1 MKDLRTNRP
10 LRPSGSRPLPSKPP
24 GSTAQQVKGNSPPRA
39 SSAMSSYAVASGQP
53 VESAVEEGSPPRA
66 SPPRATSAMSHYRS
80 SPSRMSYGSSAGR
93 PLAQEPKTTE
103 PRTIP
108 IRKNISPPQI
118 FSRPISV
125 SPNAAYKESDQ
136 RRMEK
141 EEARS
146 LRDALEEVDL
156 HDDVHLHQAAQD
168 EATELVWMHQNPG
181 VPYKNP
187 GAPYRNPD
195 IEKRGQSP
203 DKTNRSPSQYRGFR
217 KNFMS
222 SPRRNSRQSA
232 SDSSSDGLH
241 GLGLEDSPGRQS
253 QTDSN
258 GEGFSPKRNSL
269 FRKNLKV
276 NFALP
281 SEGTSSTPAV
291 DTIGTNKT
299 TFSGETSKGVFRN
312 PNDQIYEEPDESQSN
327 PTNDRP
333 DFSRSDSSALRNR
346 PRNIFP
352 RGSRPL
358 PSRFGSLSF
367 VDKFAKFDL
376 HKNSQTQSR
385 NPEYL
390 VNEPITQPD
399 PVAKVA
405 EEETVQTKDGLE
417 IRGDDIRAAT
427 SKKRTDR
434 SSNLP
439 MPSAVSDRT
448 GRPIVS
454 FDPTWKPTEAAS
466 PGRNRDSLIGR
477 ESSSPTPPPTAPT
490 IQVSDAP
497 TIQVSE
503 APSIQVSEAPSI
515 PVINL
520 PDNKEPTI
528 SEIEASSR
536 PLPEPTRDS
545 SRRPTSPRK
554 QPAAPQNRWYTPY
567 TRAGVPTAKCES
579 CTLPIAGKIV
589 TAAGSRFHPEC
600 FVCSHCQTPLECIG
614 FYQEPETKRNER
626 LAQTPVE
633 DEEARAVRFYCHL
646 DFHELFSPRCKSCK
660 TPIEGE
666 VVVACGSEWH
676 VGHFFCAECGDVSI
690 LSIIYYGPN
699 H

>member
-1 MKDLRTNRP
+1 
-10 LRPSGSRPLPSKPP
+10 
-24 GSTAQQVKGNSPPRA
+24 
-39 SSAMSSYAVASGQP
+39 MSSYAVASGKP
-53 VESAVEEGSPPRA
+53 VDSAVEEGSPSRA

-93 PLAQEPKTTE
+93 PLVQEPKTTE

-141 EEARS
+141 AEARS

-181 VPYKNP
+181 VPFKNP

-232 SDSSSDGLH
+232 SDSSSDGPH

-258 GEGFSPKRNSL
+258 GEESSPKRNSL

-281 SEGTSSTPAV
+281 SEETSSTPAV
-291 DTIGTNKT
+291 DINGSNKT
-299 TFSGETSKGVFRN
+299 TFSNEASKGIFRN
-312 PNDQIYEEPDESQSN
+312 PNDQIYEEPEELQSN

-367 VDKFAKFDL
+367 VDKLAKFDL
-376 HKNSQTQSR
+376 HRSSQTQSR
-385 NPEYL
+385 NPEYT
-390 VNEPITQPD
+390 VNEAITQPD
-399 PVAKVA
+399 PVAEAA
-405 EEETVQTKDGLE
+405 EEEIAQTKDGLE

-439 MPSAVSDRT
+439 MPSAVSDQT

-466 PGRNRDSLIGR
+466 PGRNRNSLIGR
-477 ESSSPTPPPTAPT
+477 ESPSPIPLAAPT

-497 TIQVSE
+497 AIQISE
-503 APSIQVSEAPSI
+503 TPSIQVSEAPSI

-536 PLPEPTRDS
+536 PLPEPSRDNKQ
-545 SRRPTSPRK
+545 RPTSPRK

-589 TAAGSRFHPEC
+589 TATGSRFHPEC
-600 FVCSHCQTPLECIG
+600 FVCSHCQIPLECIG

-626 LAQTPVE
+626 LAQTPVD

-676 VGHFFCAECGDVSI
+676 VGHFFCAECGDVSVFLPI
-690 LSIIYYGPN
+690 AYGPN

>member
-1 MKDLRTNRP
+1 
-10 LRPSGSRPLPSKPP
+10 
-24 GSTAQQVKGNSPPRA
+24 
-39 SSAMSSYAVASGQP
+39 MSSYAVSSAQP
-53 VESAVEEGSPPRA
+53 VEPVVEESSPSRD
-66 SPPRATSAMSHYRS
+66 SPPRATSAMSHYHS

-93 PLAQEPKTTE
+93 PLVQEPKSTE

-108 IRKNISPPQI
+108 IRKNISPTRV

-125 SPNAAYKESDQ
+125 SPNAAYRESDQ
-136 RRMEK
+136 RRLEK

-146 LRDALEEVDL
+146 LRDALEEMDL
-156 HDDVHLHQAAQD
+156 HDDVRLHQAAQD

-195 IEKRGQSP
+195 MDKLSQSP
-203 DKTNRSPSQYRGFR
+203 EKNNRSPSQYRGFR

-222 SPRRNSRQSA
+222 SPRRNSRHSA
-232 SDSSSDGLH
+232 SDTSSDGH
-241 GLGLEDSPGRQS
+241 YGLGLEDSPGKQS
-253 QTDSN
+253 QSESN
-258 GEGFSPKRNSL
+258 EGGSSPKRNSL

-281 SEGTSSTPAV
+281 SDETSSTPTV
-291 DTIGTNKT
+291 DSNKT
-299 TFSGETSKGVFRN
+299 ETRTSGSETSKGIFRD
-312 PNDQIYEEPDESQSN
+312 PNDRIYEEPDESQ
-327 PTNDRP
+327 TNATDTRP

-346 PRNIFP
+346 PRNVFP

-358 PSRFGSLSF
+358 PGRLGSLSLM
-367 VDKFAKFDL
+367 DKLAKFDL
-376 HKNSQTQSR
+376 HRNSQTQSR
-385 NPEYL
+385 NPEYT
-390 VNEPITQPD
+390 VNEPVTQTGSG
-399 PVAKVA
+399 AKES
-405 EEETVQTKDGLE
+405 EEESPPTKNGLE
-417 IRGDDIRAAT
+417 IRSDEIRAAT
-427 SKKRTDR
+427 SKRRTDR

-439 MPSAVSDRT
+439 MPTAVSDRT

-454 FDPTWKPTEAAS
+454 FDPTWKPTEAQS
-466 PGRNRDSLIGR
+466 PSRNRDSLRSR
-477 ESSSPTPPPTAPT
+477 ESSSPTPPRETAAPT

-520 PDNKEPTI
+520 PDDKEPTI
-528 SEIEASSR
+528 SEMEAVQAGTNGR
-536 PLPEPTRDS
+536 PLPEPTKNSTQRS
-545 SRRPTSPRK
+545 TSPPKK
-554 QPAAPQNRWYTPY
+554 QPAVSQDRWYTPY
-567 TRAGVPTAKCES
+567 TRSGVPTARCES

-614 FYQEPETKRNER
+614 FYQEPEAKRNER
-626 LAQTPVE
+626 LAQTPAH
-633 DEEARAVRFYCHL
+633 DEEARAIRFYCHL

-666 VVVACGSEWH
+666 VVVACGAEWH
-676 VGHFFCAECGDVSI
+676 VGHFFCAECGDVSP
-690 LSIIYYGPN
+690 LSLSLSWYHPFARYDLS